1 MLSVYF
7 ENIKEELLCELDKAK
22 ESILIAVCWFTDREL
37 YDKLS
42 EKLSCGIKI
51 SLIIHNDY
59 INNRKTGLPFQ
70 NLIDKGCN
78 FYFSEGINQM
88 MHNKFCIIDKDVLI
102 SGSFN
107 WTYHAEYNFE
117 NILIVKNQP
126 EIISAFSEEFKR
138 FAKLFD
144 KIKNIKYNE
153 INDKEK
159 SFDFNYNNFIK
170 KDIEKRDKINSKCNF
185 KPDHQLIENNKIKP
199 MVFIESALLKIIKV
213 DDYIFN
219 FKNNPNVDYATF
231 TVTDKSYQDFKLFIK
246 HDQLAKYKLYHFLLE
261 DLVGCSVELV
271 NAGEDRILKANFK
284 PEDKKFIYFEYND
297 KFHFSEEYK
306 TKKIED
312 AFKINKLYEKEK
324 EKELINEKLKK
335 EIDELKNRSAGL

>member
-1 MLSVYF
+1 MISVYF
-7 ENIKEELLCELDKAK
+7 ENIKEELLFELDKAK

-70 NLIDKGCN
+70 NLINKGCN
-78 FYFSEGINQM
+78 FYFSEGVNQM

-102 SGSFN
+102 NGSFN

-117 NILIVKNQP
+117 NILIVKDQP
-126 EIISAFSEEFKR
+126 EIISAFSEEFNR

-144 KIKNIKYNE
+144 NIETIKYNE
-153 INDKEK
+153 IYNKEK
-159 SFDFNYNNFIK
+159 GFDFDYNNFIK
-170 KDIEKRDKINSKCNF
+170 KDIEKRDIVNSKYNF
-185 KPDHQLIENNKIKP
+185 KPDNQVIENNKIIP
-199 MVFIESALLKIIKV
+199 MVFIDSALLEIIKV
-213 DDYIFN
+213 DDFIFN
-219 FKNNPNVDYATF
+219 FKNNPNVDYTTF
-231 TVTDKSYQDFKLFIK
+231 TVTNKSFQNFKLFVK
-246 HDQLAKYKLYHFLLE
+246 HDQLAKFKLHTFLFE
-261 DLVGCSVELV
+261 DLVGCFVELV
-271 NAGEDRILKANFK
+271 KAGDDRITKANNK
-284 PEDKKFIYFEYND
+284 PDDKKFIYFECYD

-306 TKKIED
+306 KKNKED
-312 AFKINKLYEKEK
+312 NFKINILYEKEK
-324 EKELINEKLKK
+324 EKLLRNEKLKK